1 MTVNIS
7 FKIDLDTLS
16 EFNEKLKLTGK
27 NADEVIIELIKNYSK
42 NDIEKNFSNTEYLKL
57 IETLFE
63 KFKNVNVGQ
72 LANIVLRKILEEGA
86 AEDYEI
92 AEMQKSSNVKYIKRY
107 VLEFGTYGKE
117 KFNITY
123 PVLLSENKIHLDTTF
138 RFYREPLKIGEK
150 VFYICS
156 QWHLNRNKIPLENWI
171 REHLLNWFEKVFNQ
185 KKSAMKDWILSADT
199 RH

>member
-92 AEMQKSSNVKYIKRY
+92 AEMQKSSKVKYIKRY

-156 QWHLNRNKIPLENWI
+156 QWYLNRNKIPLENWI
-171 REHLLNWFEKVFNQ
+171 REHLLNWFEKVSNQ